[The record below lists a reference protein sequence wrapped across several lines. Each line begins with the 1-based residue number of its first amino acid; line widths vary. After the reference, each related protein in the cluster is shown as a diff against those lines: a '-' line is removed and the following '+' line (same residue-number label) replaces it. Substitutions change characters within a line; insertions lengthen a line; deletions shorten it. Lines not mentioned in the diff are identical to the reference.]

1 MNSYIKSQSDE
12 DFTKARNKALF
23 NEIQH
28 FLSSEETKLLSFSEI
43 KKWLKP
49 KNEVYEGMQEIPI
62 SHIVGSEGRFNDFD
76 NHFFPR
82 SVHLKNRWR
91 SIDEAR
97 LTDVV
102 LPPIKLYEIG
112 GLYFVRDG
120 NHRVSV
126 AKSQGVLYIDA
137 EVISLKSEIKL
148 RPGMSQQQIIRKII
162 DYEKRVFYN
171 QTGFGDITDD
181 WNLDFTWTG
190 QYDVIYNHIEVHK
203 YYMGEKEQEITLIE
217 AIQSWYDN
225 VYMPVVHV
233 VKKYRIMKNFKN
245 HTVGDMYTWLLKY
258 WTDLQSN
265 YGVDVS
271 LDFAAQ
277 DFKNIHKKNILQ
289 KLIDKIIKKSLKN
302 KKK

>member
-1 MNSYIKSQSDE
+1 MNYGVKVQSDD
-12 DFTKARNKALF
+12 DFSKARNKAFF

-28 FLSSEETKLLSFSEI
+28 FLNPAEIKLLSFTDI
-43 KKWLKP
+43 KNWLKP
-49 KNEVYEGMQEIPI
+49 KNEVYMGMQEVPV

-82 SVHLKNRWR
+82 NVHLKSRWC
-91 SIDEAR
+91 SIDQAR

-126 AKSQGVLYIDA
+126 AKSQGVVDIDA

-148 RPGMSQQQIIRKII
+148 RPGMTQQQILKKITE
-162 DYEKRVFYN
+162 YEKRVFYN
-171 QTGFGDITDD
+171 ETGFGDITDD
-181 WNLDFTWTG
+181 WNLDFTWSG

-203 YYMGEKEQEITLIE
+203 YYMGERQDVTMIE

-225 VYMPVVHV
+225 VYMPVVYV
-233 VKKYRIMKNFKN
+233 LEKEKIMKKFKK
-245 HTVGDMYTWLLKY
+245 HTVSDMYTWLLKY
-258 WTDLQSN
+258 WAELQST
-265 YGVDVS
+265 YGEDVT

-277 DFKNIHKKNILQ
+277 DFKNLHKKSLLKKIIN
-289 KLIDKIIKKSLKN
+289 KIIKKNLK
-302 KKK
+302 K

>member
-1 MNSYIKSQSDE
+1 MSISVHLQSEE
-12 DFTKARNKALF
+12 DFSKARNKALF

-28 FLSSEETKLLSFSEI
+28 FLSPEETKLLSFSEI

-49 KNEVYEGMQEIPI
+49 KNEVYEGMQEVPI

-82 SVHLKNRWR
+82 NLHLKSRWR
-91 SIDEAR
+91 RVDEAR
-97 LTDVV
+97 LTDVI

-126 AKSQGVLYIDA
+126 AKSQGAIDIDA
-137 EVISLKSEIKL
+137 EVISLKSEIRL
-148 RPGMSQQQIIRKII
+148 WPGMSQQQIIRKII
-162 DYEKRVFYN
+162 DYEKRIFYN
-171 QTGFGDITDD
+171 ETGFGDITDD

-203 YYMGEKEQEITLIE
+203 YYMGEKKDITMIE

-233 VKKYRIMKNFKN
+233 VQEYKIMRNFRK
-245 HTVGDMYTWLLKY
+245 HTVGDMYSWLLKY
-258 WTDLQSN
+258 WTELQSD
-265 YGVDVS
+265 YGEDIS
-271 LDFAAQ
+271 LAFAAK
-277 DFKNIHKKNILQ
+277 DFKNIHKKSLLQ
-289 KLIDKIIKKSLKN
+289 KIIDKITKKSMKN

>member
-1 MNSYIKSQSDE
+1 MSHAIKTQSDE
-12 DFTKARNKALF
+12 DFSKARNKAFF

-28 FLSSEETKLLSFSEI
+28 FLSPTETRLLSFTDI

-49 KNEVYEGMQEIPI
+49 KNEVYMGMQEIPV

-82 SVHLKNRWR
+82 NSHLKNRWC
-91 SIDEAR
+91 SIDQAR
-97 LTDVV
+97 LTDVI

-126 AKSQGVLYIDA
+126 AKSQGVMDIDA

-148 RPGMSQQQIIRKII
+148 RPGMSQQQILNKII
-162 DYEKRVFYN
+162 DFEKRVFYN
-171 QTGFGDITDD
+171 ETGFGDITDD
-181 WNLDFTWTG
+181 WNLDFTWAG

-203 YYMGEKEQEITLIE
+203 YYMGEKQEITMIE

-233 VKKYRIMKNFKN
+233 LRKEKIMKNFKK
-245 HTVGDMYTWLLKY
+245 HTVSDMYTWLLKY
-258 WTDLQSN
+258 WVELQSD
-265 YGVDVS
+265 YGEDIS
-271 LDFAAQ
+271 LDLAAQ

-289 KLIDKIIKKSLKN
+289 KIIDKIIKKNLK
-302 KKK
+302 K